1 MNYRWAMVVAAIIF
15 AAAVGVLAHNAGV
28 AQGVEQAGKV
38 ITLPSGAVQ
47 MPMYYWHRPWGFHGF
62 FFIPL
67 FFVALFLFA
76 GRGRR
81 WHHHHGCHDE
91 RIEREANPGGG

>member
-1 MNYRWAMVVAAIIF
+1 MVVAAIIL
-15 AAAVGVLAHNAGV
+15 AAAVGVVAYNAGV

-47 MPMYYWHRPWGFHGF
+47 MPMYYWHRPHGF

-67 FFVALFLFA
+67 IVLAFFLLAVR
-76 GRGRR
+76 GCGRR
-81 WHHHHGCHDE
+81 WHQHHGCYD
-91 RIEREANPGGG
+91 RTQREENPGRG